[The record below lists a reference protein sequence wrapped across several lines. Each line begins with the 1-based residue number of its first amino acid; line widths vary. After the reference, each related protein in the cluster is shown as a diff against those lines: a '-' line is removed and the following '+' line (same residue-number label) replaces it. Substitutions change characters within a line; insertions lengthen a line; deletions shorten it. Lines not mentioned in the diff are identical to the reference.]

1 MEIFQNHNFIVFLI
15 AFVVAA
21 MVAFITV
28 PLSKK
33 IAFKLGAV
41 AIPNARSMHTKPMP
55 LAGGLSII
63 FGFIVA
69 LFVAMSIYKGFEYT
83 KMFGFVTGAII
94 IACVG
99 LLDDIYNL
107 SAKVKLLFQILAA
120 LVAVYTGTS
129 FDYVTWPWHEY
140 GFIHLGN
147 WGRAISVVWIIGVI
161 NAINFIDGLDGLAAG
176 ISSIASICMMLI
188 AILTNNVPVVIL
200 TAALSGACLGFL
212 PMNFN
217 PAKIFMGD
225 TGSTFLGF
233 SLAIISIQGL
243 LKSYTAITVLA
254 ALFVLGLPVFDTG
267 FAILRRVVNKK
278 PIYLADRGHLH
289 HRLVD
294 RGFSQ
299 KRAVLTLYM
308 VSGGF
313 GVAGVLYA
321 INDVWLAIMVLGLM
335 LFVSLLDFIRTRY
348 RKSKAPKRM
357 DDKEAC
363 EDADYVYAAAEVVT
377 ASEVKEETKSE
388 CE

>member
-1 MEIFQNHNFIVFLI
+1 MGIFENNNLIVYLI

-21 MVAFITV
+21 MVAFVTV

-33 IAFKLGAV
+33 IAFKLGAIAV
-41 AIPNARSMHTKPMP
+41 PNERSMHKKPMP
-55 LAGGLSII
+55 LAGGISII
-63 FGFIVA
+63 CGFIAA
-69 LFVAMSIYKGFEYT
+69 LLVAMFIYKGFEYE

-120 LVAVYTGTS
+120 LVAVYTGTR
-129 FDYVTWPWHEY
+129 FDYLTWPWNPQ
-140 GFIHLGN
+140 GFIHLGDL
-147 WGRAISVVWIIGVI
+147 GRVISVLWIIGVI

-176 ISSIASICMMLI
+176 ISSIASICLMLI
-188 AILTNNVPVVIL
+188 AILTNNPPVVIL

-233 SLAIISIQGL
+233 SLAVISIQGL
-243 LKSYTAITVLA
+243 LKSYTAITVIA

-267 FAILRRVVNKK
+267 FAILRRVINRK
-278 PIYLADRGHLH
+278 PIYVADRGHLH

-299 KRAVLTLYM
+299 RRAVITLYM

-313 GVAGVLYA
+313 GIAGILYA
-321 INDVWLAIMVLGLM
+321 IGDIRLAIGILSLMFIVWLV
-335 LFVSLLDFIRTRY
+335 DFIVSRL
-348 RKSKAPKRM
+348 RKQ
-357 DDKEAC
+357 
-363 EDADYVYAAAEVVT
+363 
-377 ASEVKEETKSE
+377 SEVDVEKEIESK
-388 CE
+388 